1 MREIDYT
8 QPLSEEDEAYLRERL
23 SNEQVDHM
31 KAKAA
36 GEQFTG
42 QSTMLADP
50 DGALVHAEGARQD
63 AVSVAPASAPGEPK
77 VMQGGDDPADYTVD
91 QVNAYLEKLDP
102 DEDEYARVIDLETAG
117 EARKG
122 ILG

>member
-8 QPLSEEDEAYLRERL
+8 KPLSEDDEAYLRERL
-23 SNEQVDHM
+23 PNELVEHM

-36 GEQFTG
+36 GSEFESGIPAQ
-42 QSTMLADP
+42 LVDP
-50 DGALVHAEGARQD
+50 TGALAGSETARTEAEGNGDGEQ
-63 AVSVAPASAPGEPK
+63 EPK
-77 VMQGGDDPADYTVD
+77 VMGEGDDPADFTVD
-91 QVNAYLEKLDP
+91 QVNAYLENAE
-102 DEDEYARVIDLETAG
+102 EDEVERVLEAERDG

>member
-1 MREIDYT
+1 MREIDYS

-23 SNEQVDHM
+23 SNEQVDHL

-36 GEQFTG
+36 GEQFVG
-42 QSTMLADP
+42 SSTQLADP
-50 DGALVHAEGARQD
+50 TGALVHAEGARQD
-63 AVSVAPASAPGEPK
+63 QGEGGSTPQEPK
-77 VMQGGDDPADYTVD
+77 VMGEGDDPADFTVD
-91 QVNAYLEKLDP
+91 QVNAYLEEASEEEVD
-102 DEDEYARVIDLETAG
+102 RVLEAERAG

>member
-1 MREIDYT
+1 MREIDYS

-23 SNEQVDHM
+23 SNEHVDHL

-36 GEQFTG
+36 GAEFVSATPV
-42 QSTMLADP
+42 MLADP
-50 DGALVHAEGARQD
+50 DGALVHAENARVEGEGAT
-63 AVSVAPASAPGEPK
+63 APEPK
-77 VMQGGDDPADYTVD
+77 VMGEGDDPADFTVD
-91 QVNAYLEKLDP
+91 QVNAYLEEASEEEVDRVLDA
-102 DEDEYARVIDLETAG
+102 EREG

>member
-1 MREIDYT
+1 MREIDYS

-23 SNEQVDHM
+23 SNEQVDHL

-36 GEQFTG
+36 GEQFVG
-42 QSTMLADP
+42 SSTQLADP
-50 DGALVHAEGARQD
+50 TGALVHAEGARQGQGD
-63 AVSVAPASAPGEPK
+63 GGAAPEPK
-77 VMQGGDDPADYTVD
+77 VMQEGDDPADFTVD
-91 QVNAYLEKLDP
+91 QVNAYLEEA
-102 DEDEYARVIDLETAG
+102 DEDEVDRVLEAERQG

>member
-1 MREIDYT
+1 MREIDYS

-23 SNEQVDHM
+23 SNEIVDHL

-36 GEQFTG
+36 GEQFAGSGTV
-42 QSTMLADP
+42 LADP
-50 DGALVHAEGARQD
+50 DGALVHAEQARQD
-63 AVSVAPASAPGEPK
+63 AASGATPTAGSEPK
-77 VMQGGDDPADYTVD
+77 VMQEGDDPADFTVD
-91 QVNAYLEKLDP
+91 QVNIYLETLDP
-102 DEDEYARVIDLETAG
+102 DEDEYARVIEAESAG